1 MLGELQMLLTIYMEM
16 RDMYNDI
23 DRVGNNEE
31 CPVEIVL
38 PSLWSR
44 QTMEPPLDGPN
55 SADGE

>member
-1 MLGELQMLLTIYMEM
+1 MLLAIYMEM

-31 CPVEIVL
+31 CTVEIVL

-44 QTMEPPLDGPN
+44 QTMEPPPDGPN